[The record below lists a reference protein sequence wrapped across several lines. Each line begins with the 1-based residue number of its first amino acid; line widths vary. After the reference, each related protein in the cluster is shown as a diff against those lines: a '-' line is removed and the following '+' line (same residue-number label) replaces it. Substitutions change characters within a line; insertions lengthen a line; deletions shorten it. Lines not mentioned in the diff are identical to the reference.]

1 MNEMKEDLNRSIVFK
16 TIVILLLACLVAVAG
31 YFAYDKYQQNKY
43 ELIPIDEIAPD
54 TISVDEA
61 VEMFK
66 GDVIYEINYDKYLK
80 LSPIIIRA
88 IYNRIGTDVGVND
101 IIKEYESNKPYYI
114 SLQIQEQLP
123 KVDVSGPDENNIKN
137 IRVIPEIDSVVPHQN
152 KMSISPSLIKKDTL

>member
-16 TIVILLLACLVAVAG
+16 TMVILLLACLVVVAG
-31 YFAYDKYQQNKY
+31 YFAYDKYQCGKCQ
-43 ELIPIDEIAPD
+43 LIPTDEIVSD

-66 GDVIYEINYDKYLK
+66 GDVIYEINYEKYLK
-80 LSPIIIRA
+80 LSPTIIRA
-88 IYNRIGTDVGVND
+88 IYSRIGTDAGVND
-101 IIKEYESNKPYYI
+101 IIREYESNKPYYI

-123 KVDVSGPDENNIKN
+123 EVDVSGPDEDNIKK
-137 IRVIPEIDSVVPHQN
+137 IRVIPEIDSVIPHQN